1 MSEYNIY
8 ADIASRTGGDIY
20 IGVVGPVRTGKS
32 TFIKRFMERS
42 VIPNIADAED
52 VGRATDELPQSAT
65 GKTIMTTEPKF
76 VPNAAVKVKLGST
89 EANIRLI
96 DCVGYLVEGALGAVE
111 DDRPR
116 MISTPWSDEK
126 MPFEKAAELG
136 TEKVIKEHSTI
147 AVVVT
152 TDGSFTG
159 IPSESYRAAE
169 ERVIKELKASGK
181 PFTVVVNSSA
191 PDSELA
197 EARRREI
204 ENEYSVKAV
213 TMNVDSADKE
223 DFEDLLTA
231 IVMEFPIKRVDV
243 ELPDW
248 LFALGDHPAMSQ
260 VVGALKTGEAGL
272 KMGDAEKFGELF
284 TDSEYLMPDPDISA
298 DAATGAV
305 HLKFAAAEGA
315 FYKVLSEKCG
325 EQLYSER
332 DILTY
337 LIDASYGLKQ
347 YNKIASAMDKA
358 NETGYGVVTPSLSDM
373 KLEAPELTHRGAQ
386 YGIKLKAV
394 APSYHMIKVDVE
406 TEVNPIIGSETSSA
420 ELSESLKQ
428 KFESDPEGL
437 WETNFLG
444 KPLSELVAENMS
456 GKTGSVPENVQVK
469 LRKALKRVVNEQR
482 GSILCIL
489 I

>member
-305 HLKFAAAEGA
+305 RLKFAAAEGA